1 MALLDFIQRLLGLQ
15 KPSAT
20 TAKERLQL
28 VLAHDRSDLNPE
40 LLDQMRRE
48 ILEVVQKY
56 VEIDLEGG
64 EVSLATEDR
73 VTALVANLPIRRAR
87 VKPLSIP
94 TAEQP
99 PAPPPPAAHSEAGI
113 ASEATPAEGGI
124 SETAQAEEGAAG
136 RGRREDVGKGEVAQ
150 GLESLVDSLE
160 GGLPPET
167 PDGPSTLGTESDG

>member
-1 MALLDFIQRLLGLQ
+1 MALLDFINRLLGLQ

-40 LLDQMRRE
+40 LLEQMRRE

-56 VEIDLEGG
+56 VEIDLDGG

-87 VKPLSIP
+87 AFPL
-94 TAEQP
+94 T
-99 PAPPPPAAHSEAGI
+99 APP
-113 ASEATPAEGGI
+113 
-124 SETAQAEEGAAG
+124 EGAG
-136 RGRREDVGKGEVAQ
+136 
-150 GLESLVDSLE
+150 
-160 GGLPPET
+160 
-167 PDGPSTLGTESDG
+167 SDGSAGHSVPARDHQPEQADLLPVETGGEGESQEPDLPSAPPDI